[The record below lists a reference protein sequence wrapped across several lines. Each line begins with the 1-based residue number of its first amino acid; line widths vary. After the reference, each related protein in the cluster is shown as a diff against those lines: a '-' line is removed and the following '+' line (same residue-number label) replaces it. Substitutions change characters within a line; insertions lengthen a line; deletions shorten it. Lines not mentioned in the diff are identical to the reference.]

1 RRLAES
7 PAAAEQRTGRTAAAV
22 HRVRALPVVSGP
34 ARLARTVTAELA
46 DPLTPVLAT
55 GAAAT
60 AVLGDATD
68 AILVGSVTVIN
79 ALVSGLQRLRAETVL
94 EGLLLEQDSPVR
106 RETDRGSEE
115 VAASEIRVGDV
126 V

>member
-1 RRLAES
+1 MRTLHRLSATIDTERF
-7 PAAAEQRTGRTAAAV
+7 AAHFDDAPIIRVSGRTYPV
-22 HRVRALPVVSGP
+22 EVRYRPLVEDAPP
-34 ARLARTVTAELA
+34 AD

-79 ALVSGLQRLRAETVL
+79 ALVSGLQRLRAHLRPGGVFAMWSDDPPDADFCAL
-94 EGLLLEQDSPVR
+94 LKQVFEG
-106 RETDRGSEE
+106 
-115 VAASEIRVGDV
+115 
-126 V
+126 